1 MNALFFLAIFSMSA
15 LAQDYTLYAPENE
28 HYRTYSR
35 DELIQRLGT
44 ASSLL
49 VNYQCNFRDE
59 VDPFWPAI
67 RQKTLATSLK
77 IKIPQS
83 DEMYIYREGVFY
95 KLNGEVQ
102 NNFRNEF
109 LKAASDSLEKI
120 EAFPKGQFLLREL
133 ERSFFPITI
142 AKGGNM
148 FNPKDDEGRNY
159 RGIYRANALAIFA
172 QGRMTSEDVPFNNIG
187 AGGTIAWNPDTT
199 EVSPHIAL
207 AHEMYHAFDSIRG
220 LLDMRFVH
228 GPKFEFT
235 SLSEYRAVYF
245 ENMMRKFSG
254 IEYRTHYGE
263 DHTGPGV
270 LDEQGEPRKMPTPC
284 LEQI

>member
-1 MNALFFLAIFSMSA
+1 MNVIMLLAIFITSA
-15 LAQDYTLYAPENE
+15 FAQDYTLYAPENE
-28 HYRTYSR
+28 HYRAYTR
-35 DELIQRLGT
+35 DELMQRLGSS
-44 ASSLL
+44 SSLL
-49 VNYQCNFRDE
+49 FNYKCNLRDE
-59 VDPFWPAI
+59 FDPFWPAF
-67 RQKTLATSLK
+67 RKNTLGTSLK

-83 DEMYIYREGVFY
+83 EEMYIYREGVFY

-102 NNFRNEF
+102 TNFRDGF
-109 LKAASDSLEKI
+109 LRAVSESLTEI
-120 EAFPKGQFLLREL
+120 EAFPEGQFLLREL

-159 RGIYRANALAIFA
+159 HGIYRANALAIFV
-172 QGRMTSEDVPFNNIG
+172 QGRMTSENVPFNNIG
-187 AGGTIAWNPDTT
+187 AGGTIAWNPNTT
-199 EVSPHIAL
+199 EVFPHIAL

-228 GPKFEFT
+228 GPQFEFI

-245 ENMMRKFSG
+245 ENLMRKFSG
-254 IEYRTHYGE
+254 VEYRTHYGE